1 MKIRPIPFS
10 DELFYWLRMGKQ
22 PTVVDV
28 HCTLT
33 ERVVPRALKA
43 ALGDALRVHTNF
55 RIRPVVVGNMFRAAV
70 CDVKNPPLFKA
81 DGSWTGRSI
90 HTAFPMPE
98 KSVSGMRSI
107 LMSPP

>member
-33 ERVVPRALKA
+33 KRVVPRALK
-43 ALGDALRVHTNF
+43 LL
-55 RIRPVVVGNMFRAAV
+55 
-70 CDVKNPPLFKA
+70 
-81 DGSWTGRSI
+81 
-90 HTAFPMPE
+90 
-98 KSVSGMRSI
+98 
-107 LMSPP
+107 

>member
-43 ALGDALRVHTNF
+43 A
-55 RIRPVVVGNMFRAAV
+55 
-70 CDVKNPPLFKA
+70 
-81 DGSWTGRSI
+81 
-90 HTAFPMPE
+90 
-98 KSVSGMRSI
+98 
-107 LMSPP
+107 

>member
-33 ERVVPRALKA
+33 KRVVPRELKA

-70 CDVKNPPLFKA
+70 CDVKNPPL
-81 DGSWTGRSI
+81 
-90 HTAFPMPE
+90 
-98 KSVSGMRSI
+98 SVM
-107 LMSPP
+107 